1 MNKAELKA
9 EGKRLQ
15 TAIAEMF
22 GVSVSPSQA
31 YELLAKSKN
40 FPCWDALIAS
50 ASSLG
55 QSHAGSSIV
64 NRETTQS
71 QGQGLLR
78 SVTVP
83 DVLKQIS
90 SMKSGLVI
98 VSGYMN
104 SGKSTLLANLAQ
116 QLSLRN
122 QILTVGSNTEPPAQ
136 VAAHVAEI
144 TDWNAEIK
152 KLLASDPDIII
163 VDEIRN
169 GESAWE
175 VVKQASQGRLVLAG
189 LHCKAAHLVQK
200 GLAEYLKQVGR
211 NDPTFNR
218 LVTNNQFLV
227 IHLDRI
233 SEAERSMTMLPA
245 VV

>member
-40 FPCWDALIAS
+40 FPCWDALVAS

-64 NRETTQS
+64 NRKTTQS
-71 QGQGLLR
+71 QGLVR

-98 VSGYMN
+98 VSGYMK

-116 QLSLRN
+116 QLSPRN
-122 QILTVGSNTEPPAQ
+122 QILTVGRNTEPPAQ
-136 VAAHVAEI
+136 VAGEVAEI

-211 NDPTFNR
+211 YDPTFNE